1 MLGKIAALSSAGVT
15 TLGMLGITSAS
26 ASADEAKRRV
36 VVSGTVYIM
45 DDENFGT
52 NERCTYSLLDND
64 LVFNSQQMVID
75 QSWSCGGEVL
85 TELHGFVELLPG
97 NAIRYHGE
105 VVLREGQCGC
115 QEDTIRVRKGFN
127 QVVQPETQASVATGR
142 VEWSGG
148 DATDIN
154 LQVLNINP

>member
-1 MLGKIAALSSAGVT
+1 MLAKLAALSLAGVVT
-15 TLGMLGITSAS
+15 SGMFAAAP

-45 DDENFGT
+45 DDENFGA

-64 LVFNSQQMVID
+64 LVYNSQQMVID

-85 TELHGFVELLPG
+85 AELHGFVELLPG
-97 NAIRYHGE
+97 DAIRYHGE
-105 VVLREGQCGC
+105 VVLREGKCGC

-127 QVVQPETQASVATGR
+127 QVVQPDTQARVATGR

-148 DATDIN
+148 DATDIT
-154 LQVLNINP
+154 LQVLNVNA